1 MSKAA
6 SRPELEELHAALATE
21 LAQAIKEVETFT
33 EEAEDGSRVVV
44 ATKRNA
50 AILSVARQFLK
61 DNNVD
66 CAPGRPSKPLQAL
79 AATLPFTPDGD
90 DGEDRTYQ

>member
-6 SRPELEELHAALATE
+6 SRPELEELHAALALE
-21 LAQAIKEVETFT
+21 LASAIKEVEVTVEET
-33 EEAEDGSRVVV
+33 EGGTVVSK
-44 ATKRNA
+44 KRNA

-66 CAPGRPSKPLQAL
+66 CAAGRPSKPLQAL
-79 AATLPFTPDGD
+79 AASLPFTPDEYD
-90 DGEDRTYQ
+90 EQTLQ